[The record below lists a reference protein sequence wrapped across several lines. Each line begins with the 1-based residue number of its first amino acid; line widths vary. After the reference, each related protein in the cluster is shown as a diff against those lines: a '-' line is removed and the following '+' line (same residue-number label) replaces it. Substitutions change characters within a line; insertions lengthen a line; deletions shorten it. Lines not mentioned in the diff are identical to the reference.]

1 MSNDGFLR
9 RWSRLKSHAQ
19 SARGDTVP
27 GAAGDDGPG
36 RAGQRRAP
44 AGDGTGASLQ
54 RADDVQA
61 VELPAV
67 AQTAP
72 HPPFAPA
79 QAEAAP
85 SKLPTIEDVAALGP
99 DSDFSAFVS
108 QGVDKNVQHL
118 AMKKLFSDPHFS
130 VLDGLDVYIDDYTK
144 ASPIPA
150 AMLATLEHSRSVF
163 ARLLEEADKPEASND
178 GGRAAGQQLDGREAD
193 SAGEPRQSGVDGLD
207 GPATNPKPSAP
218 GADDGPAAHR
228 KPDGPQP
235 PEQPN
240 A

>member
-19 SARGDTVP
+19 SAQGDTVP
-27 GAAGDDGPG
+27 GVTGDDGAR

-44 AGDGTGASLQ
+44 AGEGAGASLQ
-54 RADDVQA
+54 RADDFQA

-85 SKLPTIEDVAALGP
+85 RKLPTIEDVAALGP

-144 ASPIPA
+144 AAPIPA
-150 AMLATLEHSRSVF
+150 AMLASLEHSRSVF
-163 ARLLEEADKPEASND
+163 ARILGDEADKPEASND
-178 GGRAAGQQLDGREAD
+178 G
-193 SAGEPRQSGVDGLD
+193 
-207 GPATNPKPSAP
+207 PATNPKPSDP
-218 GADDGPAAHR
+218 GADGPAADR